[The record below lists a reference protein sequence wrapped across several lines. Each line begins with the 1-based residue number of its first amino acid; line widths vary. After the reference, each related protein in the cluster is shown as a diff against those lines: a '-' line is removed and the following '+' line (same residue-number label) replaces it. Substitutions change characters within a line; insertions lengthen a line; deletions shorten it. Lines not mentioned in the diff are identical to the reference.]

1 MDEIQELY
9 HKGAVLMKSALEKY
23 GKGDFE
29 GGDTD
34 RKEANKYFDSAEQQ
48 VNAEEE
54 KRTNLYGE
62 SRNFGIIYKVIEE
75 NTKGLLENNEKR
87 NAYAMIIKLIREN
100 KTLKKQFSIYEALK
114 NAENVDYPEIFVN
127 DVINASCDGLT
138 KKNIIESNE
147 KLLQLI
153 SESKLDE
160 LVDIEDEEMNLYE
173 SIEYLITNKPKLSN
187 MAEYSNAKGIVAEYV
202 KRHAVKTNDGKEL
215 TESDY
220 RKKLKEITEKYS
232 NGITE
237 SEMELIKLVE
247 DTDDKEALFEMKK
260 AEALNCIKESAGDD
274 EGDDVIQQLNEKTY
288 NPKTIISDIAEF
300 CEITEIM
307 NS

>member
-1 MDEIQELY
+1 MNEIQELY

-34 RKEANKYFDSAEQQ
+34 RSEANKYFDAAEQE
-48 VNAEEE
+48 VNAESA
-54 KRTNLYGE
+54 KRTSLYGE
-62 SRNFGIIYKVIEE
+62 CRNFGIIYKVIEE
-75 NTKGLLENNEKR
+75 NTNDLLESKEKR
-87 NAYAMIIKLIREN
+87 NAYSKIIKLIRSN
-100 KTLKKQFSIYEALK
+100 DTLKKQFNIYEALK

-127 DVINASCDGLT
+127 DIISTSCDGLT
-138 KKNIIESNE
+138 KKNIIENNE

-160 LVDIEDEEMNLYE
+160 LVDIDDEEMDLYE
-173 SIEYLITNKPKLSN
+173 NIEYLITNKPKLSN
-187 MAEYSNAKGIVAEYV
+187 MTSYSNAKGIVAEYV
-202 KRHAVKTNDGKEL
+202 KRHSVKNEDGKEL

-247 DTDDKEALFEMKK
+247 NTEDKEALFEMKK
-260 AEALNCIKESAGDD
+260 AEALNSIKESAGDD
-274 EGDDVIQQLNEKTY
+274 EGDEVIRQLNEKTY
-288 NPKTIISDIAEF
+288 NPKTVISDIAEF
-300 CEITEIM
+300 CEISEIM
-307 NS
+307 KS

>member
-34 RKEANKYFDSAEQQ
+34 RKEANKYFDAAERQ
-48 VNAEEE
+48 VNAEGD

-75 NTKGLLENNEKR
+75 NTKGLLEDKKKR
-87 NAYAMIIKLIREN
+87 DAYSKIIRLIKEN
-100 KTLKKQFSIYEALK
+100 DTLKKQFNIYEALK

-127 DVINASCDGLT
+127 DVINTSCNGLT
-138 KKNIIESNE
+138 KKNIIENNE

-153 SESKLDE
+153 SEAKLDE
-160 LVDIEDEEMNLYE
+160 LIDIDDDEMDLYE
-173 SIEYLITNKPKLSN
+173 SIEYIITNKPKLPD
-187 MAEYSNAKGIVAEYV
+187 MAKYSNAKGIVTEYV
-202 KRHAVKTNDGKEL
+202 KQHSVKSNDGKEL

-220 RKKLKEITEKYS
+220 RKKLKDITEKYS

-237 SEMELIKLVE
+237 SEMELIKMVE
-247 DTDDKEALFEMKK
+247 STEDKEALFEAKK
-260 AEALNCIKESAGDD
+260 TEALDSIRESASED
-274 EGDDVIQQLNEKTY
+274 ESKDVIQQLSEKTY